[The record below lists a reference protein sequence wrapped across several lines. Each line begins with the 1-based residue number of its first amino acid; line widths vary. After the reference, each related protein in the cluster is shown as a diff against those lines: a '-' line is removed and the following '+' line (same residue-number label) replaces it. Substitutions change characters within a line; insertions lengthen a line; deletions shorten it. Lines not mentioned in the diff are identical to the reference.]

1 MSKHRVIVAGCGP
14 AGLLAAGRAAARGME
29 VTLLEKMQRPASK
42 LGLTGKGRC
51 NLTNTA
57 DLQEFLARFGSQGKF
72 LRPALS
78 TFSNQDLQDF
88 LQQLGVETV
97 QERGGRVFPAAH
109 TAPQLAR
116 VLVSWAQEQGVKLLT
131 TASLQQVLL
140 QEGRV
145 NGILLRQ
152 TGSQKERELQLPSQ
166 SLVLAT
172 GGVSYPATGCTGQGH
187 SLARDLGHT
196 ISPLR
201 PALVP
206 LQTKGDLAPRLQGL
220 SLRNVEVAVYVQGKM
235 QAREFGELL
244 FTHFG
249 VSGPIVLTLS
259 KQVVQ
264 ALDNGQR
271 VNLVLDLKP
280 AVSQEKLQARI
291 SRVLHQR
298 GRQSMKRVLREFL
311 PPKMVGPCLEHIG
324 ISPDKQASQVDAQA
338 QKRLRLWLKE
348 LTLEV
353 QAYRPLEEAIVTAGG
368 VSLREV
374 DPRSMASRLVPGLY
388 FAGEILDLD
397 ADTGGFNLQAAF
409 CTGWL
414 AGESVGPW
422 IKD

>member
-1 MSKHRVIVAGCGP
+1 MSRQRVIVAGCGP
-14 AGLLAAGRAAARGME
+14 AGILAAGRAAARGLE
-29 VTLLEKMQRPASK
+29 VTLLEKMPRPARK

-57 DLQEFLARFGSQGKF
+57 DLQEFLARFGPQGKF

-116 VLVSWAQEQGVKLLT
+116 VLVSWAQEQGAELLT
-131 TASLQQVLL
+131 SVSLQQVLL

-145 NGILLRQ
+145 KGALLRQ
-152 TGSQKERELQLPSQ
+152 AGSHGERELELPAQ

-172 GGVSYPATGCTGQGH
+172 GGVSYPATGSTGQGH
-187 SLARDLGHT
+187 SLARGLGHT

-206 LQTKGDLAPRLQGL
+206 LETREDLAPRLQGL
-220 SLRNVEVAVYVQGKM
+220 SLRNVEAAVYVQGKM
-235 QAREFGELL
+235 QAKEFGELL

-264 ALDNGQR
+264 ALGKGQR
-271 VNLVLDLKP
+271 VKLVLDLKP

-298 GRQSMKRVLREFL
+298 GRQSMKKVLREFL
-311 PPKMVGPCLEHIG
+311 PPKMVQPCLQRTG
-324 ISPDKQASQVDAQA
+324 ISPEKKASQVDAGE
-338 QKRLRLWLKE
+338 QKELRLWLKE
-348 LTLEV
+348 LSLEISS
-353 QAYRPLEEAIVTAGG
+353 YRPLEEAIVTAGG

-409 CTGWL
+409 STGWL
-414 AGESVGPW
+414 AGESVGL
-422 IKD
+422 